1 MAICEQVVESFG
13 DSATCE
19 QKQRAC
25 WPSMVLRSASTTLKK
40 CVGTATMRGGSPI
53 IGCAMT

>member
-1 MAICEQVVESFG
+1 
-13 DSATCE
+13 
-19 QKQRAC
+19 
-25 WPSMVLRSASTTLKK
+25 MVLRSASTTLKK